1 MAEREGFEPTVPA
14 KEQLFSRQPHS
25 TTLPSLPCILYL
37 SATQKFVCVGK
48 GYLFRIALQVKI
60 AIVPQK
66 WLYHIDVMSI
76 LSKKYPLQKGAQNP
90 ILRTKAQKIEQITP
104 EIRNFALDLME
115 LMREYEWVGL
125 AAPQVGKSW
134 RIIATTQRKHNKR
147 GEKNTGE
154 TIMINPEILEK
165 SQEMTVEEEAC
176 LSLPDLRGN
185 VARHKKITVSYID
198 EDGKAKTKKYSD
210 FDAIIIQHEIDH
222 LDGILFI
229 DKIIESKAKKTK

>member
-1 MAEREGFEPTVPA
+1 
-14 KEQLFSRQPHS
+14 
-25 TTLPSLPCILYL
+25 
-37 SATQKFVCVGK
+37 
-48 GYLFRIALQVKI
+48 
-60 AIVPQK
+60 
-66 WLYHIDVMSI
+66 
-76 LSKKYPLQKGAQNP
+76 
-90 ILRTKAQKIEQITP
+90 
-104 EIRNFALDLME
+104 ME

-198 EDGKAKTKKYSD
+198 EDGKAKD
-210 FDAIIIQHEIDH
+210 QEI
-222 LDGILFI
+222 
-229 DKIIESKAKKTK
+229 

>member
-1 MAEREGFEPTVPA
+1 
-14 KEQLFSRQPHS
+14 
-25 TTLPSLPCILYL
+25 
-37 SATQKFVCVGK
+37 
-48 GYLFRIALQVKI
+48 
-60 AIVPQK
+60 
-66 WLYHIDVMSI
+66 
-76 LSKKYPLQKGAQNP
+76 
-90 ILRTKAQKIEQITP
+90 
-104 EIRNFALDLME
+104 
-115 LMREYEWVGL
+115 
-125 AAPQVGKSW
+125 
-134 RIIATTQRKHNKR
+134 
-147 GEKNTGE
+147 
-154 TIMINPEILEK
+154 MINPEILEK